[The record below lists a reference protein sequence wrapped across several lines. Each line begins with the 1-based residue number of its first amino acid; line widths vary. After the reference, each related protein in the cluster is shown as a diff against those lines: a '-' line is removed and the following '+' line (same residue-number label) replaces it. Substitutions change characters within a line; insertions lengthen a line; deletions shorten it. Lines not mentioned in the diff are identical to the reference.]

1 MNRRQLIGAA
11 SCVAAMTALP
21 SLADEQAPP
30 SNPITT
36 APNLLAQA
44 KDALAR
50 HKDRV
55 RNLDRMA
62 VADFGTYSSKP
73 RFHIID
79 LRTGRAQS
87 FLVAHGRGSDPA
99 HTGWLKSF
107 SNAPGSEATSQGAY
121 LTGDTYIGKH
131 GNSRRLIGLES
142 GNSNALDRGIV
153 IHSAWYVSEEMARK
167 GGIGR
172 SEGCFAF
179 SAQDHKT
186 VMDLLGPDSLIVA
199 VKI

>member
-1 MNRRQLIGAA
+1 MNRRQWIGAA

-21 SLADEQAPP
+21 ALADDTHPP
-30 SNPITT
+30 SS
-36 APNLLAQA
+36 LLTQA
-44 KDALAR
+44 RAALAR

-62 VADFGTYSSKP
+62 VADFGSHSSKP
-73 RFHIID
+73 RFHVID
-79 LRTGRAQS
+79 LRSGATQS

-131 GNSRRLIGLES
+131 GNSRRLIGLED
-142 GNSNALDRGIV
+142 GNSNALGRGIV
-153 IHSAWYVSEEMARK
+153 IHSAWYVSDDMARK

-179 SAQDHKT
+179 SDRDHKT
-186 VMDLLGPDSLIVA
+186 VMDLLGSDSLIVA
-199 VKI
+199 LKA